1 MPQRMDRIAVAG
13 PDRRSLP
20 TDRLVCLFVCLFVC
34 VCAQAR
40 RRLVSAHFFGAVV
53 PALFGADVG
62 AATDALL
69 RELLE
74 PSDGGTRLRGGHS
87 RSSEAG
93 EAPALVGMPLC
104 IAGVQEVHAAW
115 DAGSGDADD
124 AAALAAFAHVQPRPP
139 PRGFPLP
146 LASLAG
152 LARGLGSFWLAPFPF
167 PSPAH
172 RCGDQ

>member
-1 MPQRMDRIAVAG
+1 V
-13 PDRRSLP
+13 
-20 TDRLVCLFVCLFVC
+20 F
-34 VCAQAR
+34 AQAR

-74 PSDGGTRLRGGHS
+74 PSDGGTRLHGGG